1 MIDIIHEYTYLDID
15 RDERIVEGECNCN
28 WYQQNKLYQGPCK
41 HILALRMQQARQ
53 SRWRKLHGFTEVS
66 STGLTQVPYI

>member
-15 RDERIVEGECNCN
+15 RNERIVEGECN